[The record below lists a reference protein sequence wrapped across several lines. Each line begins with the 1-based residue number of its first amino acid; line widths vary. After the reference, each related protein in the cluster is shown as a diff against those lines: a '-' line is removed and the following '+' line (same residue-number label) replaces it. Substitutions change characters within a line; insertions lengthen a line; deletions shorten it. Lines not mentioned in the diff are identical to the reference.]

1 MKNSTKSSF
10 TVALGLR
17 FTDLQKSFLRGVG
30 ELIFNAAKLLPGTR
44 KTPALSGGLGVDHS
58 LIFLGWVYIDV
69 EPKPDFFV
77 PAR

>member
-1 MKNSTKSSF
+1 MVGTSRLGNKTSLAE
-10 TVALGLR
+10 VANR
-17 FTDLQKSFLRGVG
+17 
-30 ELIFNAAKLLPGTR
+30 AAKLLPGTR

-69 EPKPDFFV
+69 EPRPDFFV